1 MLDYPKINEVIEA
14 VAKAK
19 LGRKN
24 VVRTFTEPWSDS
36 DGKDALRITIV
47 ISEGA
52 VDRLRGDKL
61 GDNLLEIHNQLYQ
74 MQDART
80 PIVEYATEE
89 ELAAGDDP
97 EC

>member
-1 MLDYPKINEVIEA
+1 MLDYPEINEIMQR
-14 VAKAK
+14 VAKST

-24 VVRTFTEPWSDS
+24 VVRTLTEPWSDS

-47 ISEGA
+47 FTEGA
-52 VDRLRGDKL
+52 VDRIKGDAL
-61 GDNLLEIHNQLYQ
+61 TDHLVEIHNQLYQ
-74 MQDART
+74 MQDERT

-89 ELAAGDDP
+89 ELAAVDP